1 MALVLVVGAALLVR
15 SAVALGRVRPGF
27 DVAHVLTARLA
38 LPERDY
44 PRVDDVV
51 RAGER
56 LLEAARREPGVVEAA
71 LVSRVPLGGS
81 MTGVDVALA
90 DRPLDATTRVPAAL
104 RITSP
109 GYFRSMGIPLL
120 AGRDLRVGDDARA
133 APVAVVNA
141 ALARRLAGA
150 AVPPARLVGR
160 RFRSDN
166 AAFAGPTARRASSR
180 SSGVVGDVRDGGPRG
195 DVDPTFHAPLGQV
208 GDEPW
213 NYWIGREL
221 VLVARTA
228 GDAAAAAPGLRRAVA
243 RVDARVP
250 LYDVRTTA
258 ERLGGA
264 LAVER
269 IGRRLLAAMGALG
282 LALAALGIHGVVAY
296 TAAQRTRE
304 VGIRVALGATTRDAV
319 RLVLGQGSGRCS
331 PGWPWA
337 PWPRCS
343 RRGRRAPS
351 STASRRSTR

>member
-1 MALVLVVGAALLVR
+1 
-15 SAVALGRVRPGF
+15 
-27 DVAHVLTARLA
+27 
-38 LPERDY
+38 
-44 PRVDDVV
+44 
-51 RAGER
+51 
-56 LLEAARREPGVVEAA
+56 
-71 LVSRVPLGGS
+71 
-81 MTGVDVALA
+81 VDVARA
-90 DRPLDATTRVPAAL
+90 DRPFTRDTRVSAGL
-104 RITSP
+104 RMATP
-109 GYFRSMGIPLL
+109 GYFAALGVPLL
-120 AGRDLRVGDDARA
+120 AGRDLADGDGAH
-133 APVAVVNA
+133 APAVAVVNA

-166 AAFAGPTARRASSR
+166 AAFANPNGAPRELEIV
-180 SSGVVGDVRDGGPRG
+180 GVVGDVRDGGPRG

-304 VGIRVALGATTRDAV
+304 VGIRVALGATARDAV
-319 RLVLGQGSGRCS
+319 RLVLGQGLRPVFAGLAVGALAAVLAARAARAFLYGVAPFDPVSLVGAAALLGAVAAVAC
-331 PGWPWA
+331 WA
-337 PWPRCS
+337 PA
-343 RRGRRAPS
+343 RRVAQVDPALSLRAE
-351 STASRRSTR
+351 